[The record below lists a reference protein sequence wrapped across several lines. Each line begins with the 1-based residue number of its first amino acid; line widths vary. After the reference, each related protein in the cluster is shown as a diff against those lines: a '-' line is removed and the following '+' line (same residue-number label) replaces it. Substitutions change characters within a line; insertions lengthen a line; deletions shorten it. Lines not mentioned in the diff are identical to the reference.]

1 MTRTVA
7 PRPWF
12 RWSLPVLF
20 AAACGTRAAP
30 DGGGAPAS
38 SEPDPSLQGEV
49 DEAPL
54 LAGAGPSVSREG
66 DRLVIRPQA
75 GPPIELRDDSSDVS
89 EGFRIHRYDGKIERT
104 AFHAV
109 HLSLWESAALM
120 LVHDSTGR
128 VVVLAARPLP
138 SPSGARLA
146 VGQLDLEAQ
155 MMPNVLQIYRVD
167 GDRLVEEYEIE
178 PTDWGPAELAW
189 AHEDTLA
196 LARMVVSS
204 RGPGD
209 YDRVPARL
217 ARSGGGWV
225 LTDVPER

>member
-1 MTRTVA
+1 MTRTVSR
-7 PRPWF
+7 RPW
-12 RWSLPVLF
+12 RCSLAALLL
-20 AAACGTRAAP
+20 AACGTRATP
-30 DGGGAPAS
+30 DGAEPPDSAAS
-38 SEPDPSLQGEV
+38 DPNLQGEV

-54 LAGAGPSVSREG
+54 LAAAGPAVWREG
-66 DRLVIRPQA
+66 GLLVIRPTG

-89 EGFRIHRYDGKIERT
+89 EGYRIHRYDGRIERT
-104 AFHAV
+104 AFHTV
-109 HLSLWESAALM
+109 HLSLWESAAAL

-128 VVVLAARPLP
+128 VAVLAARPLP

-155 MMPNVLQIYRVD
+155 MMPNVLQLYRVD
-167 GDRLVEEYEIE
+167 GDRLVEEYAVE

-189 AHEDTLA
+189 VHEDTLA

-217 ARSGGGWV
+217 VRGARGWT
-225 LTDVPER
+225 LTDRSEQ

>member
-1 MTRTVA
+1 
-7 PRPWF
+7 
-12 RWSLPVLF
+12 VLLL
-20 AAACGTRAAP
+20 AACGTRATP
-30 DGGGAPAS
+30 DGAEHSDSGAL
-38 SEPDPSLQGEV
+38 DPKLQGEV

-54 LAGAGPSVSREG
+54 LAAAGPAVWREG
-66 DRLVIRPQA
+66 GLLVIRPTG

-89 EGFRIHRYDGKIERT
+89 EGYRIHRYDGRIERT

-109 HLSLWESAALM
+109 HLSLWESAAAM
-120 LVHDSTGR
+120 LVHDSSGR
-128 VVVLAARPLP
+128 VAVLAARPLP
-138 SPSGARLA
+138 SPNGTRLA

-155 MMPNVLQIYRVD
+155 MMPNVLQLYRVD
-167 GDRLVEEYEIE
+167 GDRLVEEYAVE

-189 AHEDTLA
+189 VHEDTLA

-217 ARSGGGWV
+217 VRSGTGWV
-225 LTDVPER
+225 LTDLAEP